1 MAWQADLQ
9 FYIETWPGR
18 EVGHDKTTHSTRNT
32 HSDGHC
38 WENEIG
44 SASRSSQSCCV
55 TESHN
60 KWTWMEIFLL
70 ISSFSLCLTFYIL
83 FSLYSL
89 FPHWQTIIHD
99 EQTKLRDRLGSIH
112 DEAKESISQTMDK
125 KSPTTITNVRT
136 NMSQLELLNCYY
148 QLSLK

>member
-1 MAWQADLQ
+1 M
-9 FYIETWPGR
+9 
-18 EVGHDKTTHSTRNT
+18 
-32 HSDGHC
+32 DG
-38 WENEIG
+38 NI
-44 SASRSSQSCCV
+44 SA
-55 TESHN
+55 N
-60 KWTWMEIFLL
+60 LL
-70 ISSFSLCLTFYIL
+70 L
-83 FSLYSL
+83 FSLSHFLY
-89 FPHWQTIIHD
+89 FVFFIQTIIHD